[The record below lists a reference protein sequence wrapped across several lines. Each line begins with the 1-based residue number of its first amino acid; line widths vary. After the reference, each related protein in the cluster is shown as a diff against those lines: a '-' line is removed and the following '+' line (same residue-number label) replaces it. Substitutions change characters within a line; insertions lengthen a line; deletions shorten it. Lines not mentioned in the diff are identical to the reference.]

1 MRHFILVV
9 PNTENR
15 RSTTRWTTGE
25 LLLEGLHPSSSPVR
39 CALNFSLQIARIGSL
54 GKKMCEGEYESLK
67 ALHAVSPT
75 LAPRPYT
82 VGDIFRFIPSKADS
96 VSFQWGRHQRK
107 EPKTYFVLCEF
118 REAGEQPP
126 DPIKFMTR
134 LAELHRNSVSPTGK
148 FGFHITTCHNWITQ
162 ATDFWDDSW
171 EVVFRKQLSHMVD
184 LDKETSGGWPE
195 FHRVCNLIL
204 EKVVPRLLRPLQ
216 SDGRKIRP
224 CLIHGDLWDEKTAT
238 DMETGEPFMF
248 DAASFY
254 AHNEYEM
261 GNWRGH
267 RYKLSNKIFIKHYK
281 RLFPVSEPG

>member
-1 MRHFILVV
+1 MRLFILVA
-9 PNTENR
+9 PNTEDR
-15 RSTTRWTTGE
+15 RSITRWTTGE
-25 LLLEGLHPSSSPVR
+25 LPLEGLRSSSSPVHHE
-39 CALNFSLQIARIGSL
+39 LNFSLQIARIGSL
-54 GKKMCEGEYESLK
+54 GKNMCEGEYESLK

-75 LAPRPYT
+75 LAPQPYT
-82 VGDIFRFIPSKADS
+82 VGDVFRFIPSKADS

-107 EPKTYFVLCEF
+107 EPEMYFVLCEF
-118 REAGEQPP
+118 REVGEQPP
-126 DPIKFMTR
+126 DPIKFMAR

-162 ATDFWDDSW
+162 ATNFWDDSW
-171 EVVFRKQLSHMVD
+171 EVVFREQLSHMVD
-184 LDKETSGGWPE
+184 LDKEASGEWPK

-216 SDGRKIRP
+216 SDGRKIKP

-281 RLFPVSEPG
+281 RYFPVSEPG

>member
-1 MRHFILVV
+1 
-9 PNTENR
+9 
-15 RSTTRWTTGE
+15 
-25 LLLEGLHPSSSPVR
+25 
-39 CALNFSLQIARIGSL
+39 
-54 GKKMCEGEYESLK
+54 MCEGEYESLK

-82 VGDIFRFIPSKADS
+82 VGDAFRFISSKANS
-96 VSFQWGRHQRK
+96 VSFQWGRHQRE
-107 EPKTYFVLCEF
+107 EPETYFVLCEF
-118 REAGEQPP
+118 REVGEQPP

-162 ATDFWDDSW
+162 ATDFWNDSW

-184 LDKETSGGWPE
+184 LDKEASGEWPE

-281 RLFPVSEPG
+281 RYFPVSEPG